1 MLLLDE
7 PLGALDLKLRE
18 QMQIELKA
26 IQKDV
31 GITFLFVTHDQ
42 DEALTMSDRLAVFNE
57 GRIDQ
62 VGSPAEVYENPAT
75 AFVAGFVGTSNL
87 ITGEVARAITGAAG
101 TFTVR
106 PEKIHLAEPGEDP
119 GADRCSAEGIVSEVV
134 YLGVNTRYIVKL
146 AAGGELVVVQQ
157 NQATSSMQALAAR
170 GRQVRLVWDRQ
181 HNRPVDGADRENEV
195 KEIPA

>member
-1 MLLLDE
+1 
-7 PLGALDLKLRE
+7 
-18 QMQIELKA
+18 
-26 IQKDV
+26 
-31 GITFLFVTHDQ
+31 
-42 DEALTMSDRLAVFNE
+42 
-57 GRIDQ
+57 
-62 VGSPAEVYENPAT
+62 
-75 AFVAGFVGTSNL
+75 VAGFVGTSNL

-119 GADRCSAEGIVSEVV
+119 GPDRCSAEGIVSEVV

-170 GRQVRLVWDRQ
+170 GRQVRLVWGRQ

>member
-1 MLLLDE
+1 M
-7 PLGALDLKLRE
+7 
-18 QMQIELKA
+18 
-26 IQKDV
+26 
-31 GITFLFVTHDQ
+31 
-42 DEALTMSDRLAVFNE
+42 
-57 GRIDQ
+57 
-62 VGSPAEVYENPAT
+62 
-75 AFVAGFVGTSNL
+75 AGFVGTSNL

-106 PEKIHLAEPGEDP
+106 PEKIHLADPGEDP
-119 GADRCSAEGIVSEVV
+119 GPDRCSAEGIVSEVV

>member
-1 MLLLDE
+1 
-7 PLGALDLKLRE
+7 
-18 QMQIELKA
+18 
-26 IQKDV
+26 
-31 GITFLFVTHDQ
+31 
-42 DEALTMSDRLAVFNE
+42 MSDRLAVFNE

-146 AAGGELVVVQQ
+146 AAGGELGGGEEK
-157 NQATSSMQALAAR
+157 QATAAMRGRAAR
-170 GRQVRLVWDRQ
+170 AW
-181 HNRPVDGADRENEV
+181 E
-195 KEIPA
+195 